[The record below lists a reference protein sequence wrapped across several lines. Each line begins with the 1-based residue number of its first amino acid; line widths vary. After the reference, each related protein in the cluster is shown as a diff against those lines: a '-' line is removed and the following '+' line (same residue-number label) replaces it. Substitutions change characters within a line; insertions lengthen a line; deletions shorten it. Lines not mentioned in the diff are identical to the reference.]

1 MATTLKALARGSFG
15 TSSATLYTVP
25 SSTTT
30 VLSNISICNT
40 TDSSVNFFILLDGV
54 ELFSTT
60 PIAAYTTVVIDIKQA
75 MATTK
80 IIAGYASAVGVKYH
94 LSGAEIS

>member
-1 MATTLKALARGSFG
+1 MATTLKALARGSFT

-25 SSTTT
+25 ASTTT
-30 VLSNISICNT
+30 VISNISLCNT
-40 TDSSVNFFILLDGV
+40 TAASINFFILLDGV

-60 PIAAYTTVVIDIKQA
+60 PIEAYTTTIVDIKQT

-80 IIAGYASAVGVKYH
+80 IISGYASAVGLKYH
-94 LSGAEIS
+94 FSGAEIS

>member
-1 MATTLKALARGSFG
+1 MTTTLKALARGSFA

-25 SSTTT
+25 SSTTA
-30 VLSNISICNT
+30 VLSNVSICNT
-40 TDSSVNFFILLDGV
+40 TDASINFFILLDSV
-54 ELFSTT
+54 DLFATAA
-60 PIAAYTTVVIDIKQA
+60 IAPYTTVVIDIKQA
-75 MATTK
+75 LAATK

>member
-30 VLSNISICNT
+30 VLSNVSICNT
-40 TDSSVNFFILLDGV
+40 TDASINFFILLDGV

-60 PIAAYTTVVIDIKQA
+60 SIAAYTTVVIDIKQA
-75 MATTK
+75 LAAAK
-80 IIAGYASAVGVKYH
+80 IIAGYASASGVRYH

>member
-1 MATTLKALARGSFG
+1 MSTTLKALARGSFG

-25 SSTTT
+25 SSTTA
-30 VLSNISICNT
+30 VLSNVSICNT

-60 PIAAYTTVVIDIKQA
+60 AIAAYTTVVIDIKQA
-75 MATTK
+75 LAATK
-80 IIAGYASAVGVKYH
+80 LIAGYASASGVRYH

>member
-1 MATTLKALARGSFG
+1 MPTTLKALARGSFG

-30 VLSNISICNT
+30 VLSNISVCNT
-40 TDSSVNFFILLDGV
+40 TGSSVNFFILLDGV

-60 PIAAYTTVVIDIKQA
+60 AIDANTTVVIDIKQTLA
-75 MATTK
+75 AAK
-80 IIAGYASAVGVKYH
+80 IIAGYASASGVRYH